1 MFVLATN
8 NLRGA
13 IPQCLDNMS
22 YNLEILDMHHNNLLG
37 TLRTTF
43 RIGSSRE
50 NSTIFGQLHRVAGN
64 LPTSLRTID
73 PSEKA
78 PSDNRD
84 GYYQDSVV
92 VATKEISQGHIP
104 PSLGSLSSVESLDL
118 SGNHLVGE
126 IPAQFASLTSL
137 EVMMDYVDSQFQKV
151 VEVAECQETDNTAHV
166 LDEESSSTFLGDFI
180 QGILMGYGTGLII
193 GFSIAYF
200 LLSRRNSNWLSRIY
214 EELEHRVYMRRRKK
228 QRDRQRHNR
237 R

>member
-50 NSTIFGQLHRVAGN
+50 NSTIFGQLHRVADLSHNAFSGN

-137 EVMMDYVDSQFQKV
+137 EVLNLSYNHLEGCIPQGNQFATFENNSYEGNDGLRGFPISKG
-151 VEVAECQETDNTAHV
+151 CG
-166 LDEESSSTFLGDFI
+166 SSRMS
-180 QGILMGYGTGLII
+180 
-193 GFSIAYF
+193 
-200 LLSRRNSNWLSRIY
+200 
-214 EELEHRVYMRRRKK
+214 
-228 QRDRQRHNR
+228 RDRQTQHMYLMKKAVQHF
-237 R
+237 